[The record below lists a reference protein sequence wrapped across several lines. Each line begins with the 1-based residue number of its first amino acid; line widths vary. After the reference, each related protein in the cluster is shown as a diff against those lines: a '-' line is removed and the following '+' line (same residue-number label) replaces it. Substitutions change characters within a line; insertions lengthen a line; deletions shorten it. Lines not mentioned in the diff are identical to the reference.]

1 MKYTEATQ
9 GRIFI
14 LRLEQ
19 GDILPHTIESFAV
32 EKEIQSALVYL
43 LGGADKG
50 STVISAPVDESSRA
64 LPFPLH
70 RNHLSHVHETLGI
83 GTLFLNESEKPVLHL
98 HAAFGRKNSTVT
110 GCIREGIP
118 IWKYMEVVLIE
129 LDQCHAR
136 RKLDVE
142 TGFNLLEMS

>member
-1 MKYTEATQ
+1 MKYTEAEQ

-19 GDILPHTIESFAV
+19 GDRLPDTIEAFAV
-32 EKEIQSALVYL
+32 EKEIKSAFVYL

-50 STVISAPVDESSRA
+50 STVISAPVDESSHSQ
-64 LPFPLH
+64 PYPLH

-83 GTLFLNESEKPVLHL
+83 GTVFLNESEKPVLHL
-98 HAAFGRKNSTVT
+98 HAAFGRNNHTVT

-118 IWKYMEVVLIE
+118 VWKYMEVVLIE

-142 TGFNLLEMS
+142 TGFTLLDMS